1 MALNENLIAKHMR
14 TLEISR
20 EEAIQL
26 IKDDTAIDKMTSTK
40 EINGDLTAEQQK
52 ILKESKS
59 VSRKP
64 TVYKFDTSKR
74 KRAEN
79 SGKRFLIESLRTALV
94 NANCTD
100 IDVTNVERE
109 IVFYLEGTKYKL
121 TLSAPRK

>member
-79 SGKRFLIESLRTALV
+79 SGKRFLIERLRTALV

-109 IVFYLEGTKYKL
+109 IVFYSEGTKYKL